1 MNAYAD
7 TTGAL
12 PFDERAAAVVEAL
25 ESAGYE
31 ACLVGGCVRDA
42 LLGRRLHDYDIATSA
57 RPEQILSACSAWRCI
72 PTGLAHGTV
81 TVVAD
86 GLPVE
91 VTTYRAD
98 GPYSDGRHP
107 DHVLFADDLRSDLE
121 RRDFTVNAMAW
132 HPKKGLLDLLD
143 ARADLNA
150 ALLRAVG
157 DPDRRFAEDALRI
170 LRGIRLS
177 SELSFDLEPGT
188 CAAMIRRADGL
199 AAVSAERITAE
210 LSRALTADDC
220 RIGSGIPIWKKLF
233 PELFAGSD
241 AARERWLEAKPWPG
255 WRELLR
261 DTACRYAA
269 FFIILQ
275 LDGAPDATFA
285 DCSRAADACL
295 SRLRLAGRDEQA
307 VRHIL
312 QVFVAL
318 ETTRQQLHAAVRSGA
333 PAVEGAA
340 AVGTADPAADADPAA
355 AAELSADR
363 LPVSPDEPRRLARYT
378 VRSLMADHGRVAFM
392 SALSIMRLFVNEAVP
407 HRLAGLEPR
416 NLNKRYRILL
426 DSAEAVLAASLPI
439 SMDELAIGGAD
450 LIAAGI
456 PEGPALG
463 QLLRGLFHDVMAEAL
478 PNERE
483 ALLTAALQRQE

>member
-1 MNAYAD
+1 MNAYSD

-12 PFDERAAAVVEAL
+12 AFDERASAVIDTL

-31 ACLVGGCVRDA
+31 AFLIGGCVRDA
-42 LLGRRLHDYDIATSA
+42 LLGRRLNDYDIATNA
-57 RPEQILSACSAWRCI
+57 RPEQVLSACSAWRCI
-72 PTGLAHGTV
+72 PTGAVHGTV
-81 TVVAD
+81 TVLAD
-86 GLPVE
+86 GLSAE

-107 DHVLFADDLRSDLE
+107 DRVSFSDDLNSDLE

-132 HPKKGLLDLLD
+132 HPKRGLVDPLS
-143 ARADLNA
+143 ARTDLNA

-177 SELSFDLEPGT
+177 SELSFEIEPKT
-188 CAAMIRRADGL
+188 YEAMIRCADGL
-199 AAVSAERITAE
+199 RSVSAERITAE
-210 LSRALTADDC
+210 LSRTLMADDC
-220 RIGSGIPIWKKLF
+220 RIGPGLPIWKSQF
-233 PELFAGSD
+233 PELFGGSD
-241 AARERWLEAKPWPG
+241 EARERWMTAKQWPG
-255 WRELLR
+255 WSGLLR
-261 DTACRYAA
+261 DIACRYAA

-285 DCSRAADACL
+285 DCSRAAEACL
-295 SRLRLAGRDEQA
+295 SRLRLTGRDEQA

-312 QVFVAL
+312 QVFVSL
-318 ETTRQQLHAAVRSGA
+318 ETTRQQLHAAVRG
-333 PAVEGAA
+333 GAA
-340 AVGTADPAADADPAA
+340 GATDGS
-355 AAELSADR
+355 LSAAGDLEAATEVLTDR

-378 VRSLMADHGRVAFM
+378 VRSLMADHGRLAFM

-426 DSAEAVLAASLPI
+426 DSAEIVLAASIPI

-450 LIAAGI
+450 LLAAGLA
-456 PEGPALG
+456 EGPELG
-463 QLLRGLFHDVMAEAL
+463 SLLSELFHEVMAEAL
-478 PNERE
+478 PNERK
-483 ALLTAALQRQE
+483 ALLAAALQRQE